1 MRYESDW
8 IFIPIVSQLSY
19 DFINNLSFLC
29 WLEISLL
36 SYRKFPY
43 TCASVSGFLFYFID
57 PFVYSYA
64 SITLFLLLWLC
75 NMSVSGKRDLP
86 SLFFF
91 KIAIATCVLAILCTF
106 LESICHIPLKI
117 VLEILTEKYMKC
129 ICNF

>member
-1 MRYESDW
+1 M
-8 IFIPIVSQLSY
+8 
-19 DFINNLSFLC
+19 
-29 WLEISLL
+29 
-36 SYRKFPY
+36 
-43 TCASVSGFLFYFID
+43 FYSID

-117 VLEILTEKYMKC
+117 VLEILTEN
-129 ICNF
+129 I